1 MMKKLLT
8 FCCTLFLCATLQAQS
23 QKVIRFAS
31 EATYPPF
38 EFLSASGELQGFDI
52 DIAKAVC
59 AQADLK
65 CTFSPQPWENLIT
78 GLELGKFDAV
88 INAMDITEERKKRV
102 DFSEPYFSPTGSFIA
117 RKSADLSITP
127 QGLKGKI
134 VGVQKGT
141 TFEKYLNQQYKN
153 IIILKTYPNFNDAL
167 LDLKANRLDAAIID
181 TPALEDWLQNNDP
194 HHYFTLVG
202 EPIQD
207 PKVFG
212 VGYGIAVKK
221 GNTEL
226 LNKIDQGLAGIK
238 KNGTYEKIFLKYFP
252 RAKTN

>member
-1 MMKKLLT
+1 MKKLLPL
-8 FCCTLFLCATLQAQS
+8 FLTLFLCNTLQAQPE
-23 QKVIRFAS
+23 QVVRFAS

-59 AQADLK
+59 AQAALK
-65 CTFSPQPWENLIT
+65 CKFSAQPWENLIT

-88 INAMDITEERKKRV
+88 INAMDITDERKKRV

-127 QGLKGKI
+127 LGLKGKV
-134 VGVQKGT
+134 VGAQKGT
-141 TFEKYLNQQYKN
+141 TFEKYLKQQYKK

-167 LDLKANRLDAAIID
+167 LDLKADRLDAAIID
-181 TPALEDWLQNNDP
+181 TPALKDWLQNNDP
-194 HHYFTLVG
+194 QHHFTLVG

-207 PKVFG
+207 PEFFG

-221 GNTEL
+221 GNIAL
-226 LNKIDQGLAGIK
+226 LNKINQGLSDIK
-238 KNGTYEKIFLKYFP
+238 KNGTYEKIFSKYFP
-252 RAKTN
+252 GTN